1 MNRIGTPEGELPT
14 PCLVANRA
22 AMERNH
28 AALLELLGRKGKR
41 LRAHAKTHKCSRL
54 AAWQIEQGAI
64 GVCAAKLSEAEVLIR
79 NKVRSVLLT
88 SPVVTDEAHDR
99 LLRCLEAAPDLRLV
113 FDDLENARRLSDTL
127 VRNGKTLRCLA
138 DIDPGFHRTGV
149 PPESAVPFALALA
162 SLPNLRLEG
171 IQAYAGDLQHVTSA
185 AERMD
190 RTRQALRQPSEIFRE
205 LRQQGLPM
213 EIYSV
218 GGTGTL
224 VADVEIA
231 EVTEIQAGSY
241 LLMDTEYLE
250 LQWPDFLG
258 RPGSFEPAL
267 SLLCTV
273 VSANHKGFAT
283 VDAGL
288 KAMYRDGAVPK
299 VLEPAGAVYDW
310 FGDEYGKVTQDDPV
324 REWKVGQRVR
334 LSISHGDP
342 TINLFDRLFL
352 IEEGR
357 VAEELTIDL
366 RGCSQ

>member
-1 MNRIGTPEGELPT
+1 MSRIGIPESELPT

-28 AALLELLGRKGKR
+28 SALVDVLRRKGKR

-64 GVCAAKLSEAEVLIR
+64 GVCAAKLSEAEALVR
-79 NKVRSVLLT
+79 NHVGTVLLT

-99 LLRCLEAAPDLRLV
+99 LLHCLEAAPDLRLV
-113 FDDLENARRLSDTL
+113 FDDLENARRLSQKL
-127 VRNGKTLRCLA
+127 VRHGKTLRCLV

-149 PPESAVPFALALA
+149 PPESAVPFAHALA
-162 SLPNLRLEG
+162 SLSNLRLEG
-171 IQAYAGDLQHVTSA
+171 LQSYAGDLQHVTSA
-185 AERMD
+185 VERMD
-190 RTRQALRQPSEIFRE
+190 RTRQALRQPAEIFRT
-205 LRQQGLPM
+205 LREQGLIM
-213 EIYSV
+213 EIFSV

-224 VADVEIA
+224 AADVEIP

-241 LLMDTEYLE
+241 LLMDSEYLE
-250 LQWPDFLG
+250 LQWPDFLD

-288 KAMYRDGAVPK
+288 KALYRDGAIPE
-299 VLEPAGAVYDW
+299 VLDPEGAVYEW

-334 LSISHGDP
+334 LSISHVDP

-352 IEEGR
+352 IDEGR